1 MRIVVDNKLRGAYG
15 ESDLSKGTIRINKKR
30 HFQKGYQRL
39 NPAKDGHE
47 KLYSTV
53 KHEMLHHQ
61 HPDKSE
67 TAIRKM
73 EKDSTARMST
83 KQKQA
88 LLNKLK

>member
-1 MRIVVDNKLRGAYG
+1 MRIIVDNKLRGAYG
-15 ESDLSKGTIRINKKR
+15 ESDLNKGTIRINKKR
-30 HFQKGYQRL
+30 HFDPSYKRL

-67 TAIRKM
+67 TEVRKM
-73 EKDSTARMST
+73 EKSTTARMST
-83 KQKQA
+83 KQKAA
-88 LLNKLK
+88 LTNKLK